1 MRKMK
6 LIYALSFVALM
17 AITSCKTIPN
27 QNIGTPG
34 QGQRPGQRQAPPTV
48 DQLFAEMDTNKDNK
62 LSKEEVKGPLANDF
76 SKIDTNKDDFIS
88 REEMNK
94 APKPQQGNRRG

>member
-6 LIYALSFVALM
+6 FICTLSFIALM

-27 QNIGTPG
+27 QNIDTPG
-34 QGQRPGQRQAPPTV
+34 QGQGPGQRQAPPTV
-48 DQLFAEMDTNKDNK
+48 DQLFAEMDTNKDGK

-88 REEMNK
+88 REEIDK
-94 APKPQQGNRRG
+94 APKPQHGNRRS